1 MGRAGPFR
9 AASRAFL
16 RRSIANRM
24 QALGNGVLAASCI
37 QSATAV
43 AVPVSNFAT
52 TGGVAILAGTAI
64 LLGADIGSAIVSQIL
79 WVRQNLLNALLLVS
93 TLGAGPQ
100 RDFDRRW
107 R

>member
-1 MGRAGPFR
+1 
-9 AASRAFL
+9 
-16 RRSIANRM
+16 M
-24 QALGNGVLAASCI
+24 QALGNGVLAALCI

-52 TGGVAILAGTAI
+52 TGGVGILACTAI

-79 WVRQNLLNALLLVS
+79 WARQNLLNALLLLVS